1 MKSALFAV
9 AGLACVAG
17 AQVYPQVRMLQP
29 SEYSTEY
36 SVIDDGSTVNPE
48 FTGMSYDAL
57 AFVAPVTENN
67 INPGGTIT
75 EDYVSI
81 QTDTD
86 YLSIHRFV
94 GGVAVAGEVIEFL
107 FFNAGGNFV
116 DGYGVQLNTAGLTN
130 VWTVTINSDVFV
142 PKEGFLVMRS
152 AATNTGL
159 ANWRNKVAA
168 PAIGTTAG
176 NVFRWNME
184 VRDIPAPASLALMG
198 AAGLIAG
205 RRRRA

>member
-29 SEYSTEY
+29 GEYTAEY

-57 AFVAPVTENN
+57 AFVAPVTEHN
-67 INPGGTIT
+67 ITAGQTIT

-86 YLSIHRFV
+86 YLNIHRFV
-94 GGVAVAGEVIEFL
+94 GGVAVANEVIEFL
-107 FFNAGGNFV
+107 FYNAGGNFV
-116 DGYGVQLNTAGLTN
+116 DGYGVTLPSAGLTF
-130 VWTVTINSDVFV
+130 VWTITISSDVFV
-142 PKEGFLVMRS
+142 PKDGYLVMR
-152 AATNTGL
+152 AGATNTGV
-159 ANWRNKVAA
+159 ANWRRKVAA
-168 PAIGTTAG
+168 PAIGTTTG
-176 NVFRWNME
+176 DVYRWNME
-184 VRDIPAPASLALMG
+184 VNDIPAPASLALMG
-198 AAGLIAG
+198 VAGLISG

>member
-29 SEYSTEY
+29 HEYSAEY
-36 SVIDDGSTVNPE
+36 SVIDDGSQTNPE

-57 AFVAPVTENN
+57 AFVAPVTEHN
-67 INPGGTIT
+67 INAGQTIT
-75 EDYVSI
+75 EDYTSI

-94 GGVAVAGEVIEFL
+94 GGVAVANEVIEFL

-116 DGYGVQLNTAGLTN
+116 DGYGVTLGSAGLTFI
-130 VWTVTINSDVFV
+130 WTITINSDVFV
-142 PKEGFLVMRS
+142 PKEGFLVMR
-152 AATNTGL
+152 AGATNTGV
-159 ANWRNKVAA
+159 ANWRRKVAA
-168 PAIGTTAG
+168 PAIGTTTG
-176 NVFRWNME
+176 DVYRWNME